1 MFNLPYL
8 YVKLGLGEITEPEI
22 LGSDIYPDQTMLL
35 RHIDCG
41 DWILKKDGS
50 KVQVL

>member
-1 MFNLPYL
+1 
-8 YVKLGLGEITEPEI
+8 
-22 LGSDIYPDQTMLL
+22 MLL

-50 KVQVL
+50 KVQVLWVSV